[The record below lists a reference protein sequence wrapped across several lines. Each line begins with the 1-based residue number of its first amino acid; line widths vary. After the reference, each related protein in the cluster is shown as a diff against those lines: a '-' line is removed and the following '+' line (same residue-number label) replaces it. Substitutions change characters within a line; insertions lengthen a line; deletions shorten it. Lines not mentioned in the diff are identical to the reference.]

1 MRKHVSTITTVLVF
15 PTGLSLLLYPTVSNY
30 WNSKHQTQ
38 AVAEYSDRIE
48 KMDEQEKKQAFEQ
61 AEKYNETLNFGSR
74 AVLLRRRSRM
84 SGIRVSWI

>member
-15 PTGLSLLLYPTVSNY
+15 LTGLSLLLYPTVSNY

-48 KMDEQEKKQAFEQ
+48 KM
-61 AEKYNETLNFGSR
+61 
-74 AVLLRRRSRM
+74 VRS
-84 SGIRVSWI
+84 